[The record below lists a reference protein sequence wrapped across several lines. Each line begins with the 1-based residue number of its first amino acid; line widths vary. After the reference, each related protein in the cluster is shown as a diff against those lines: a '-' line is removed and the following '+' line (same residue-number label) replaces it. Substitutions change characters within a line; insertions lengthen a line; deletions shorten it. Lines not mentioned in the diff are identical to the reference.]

1 MQNSPQNTC
10 ARISFLIKLQAQVF
24 YCEFCEIF
32 KNTFFA
38 EHFWTTAPTIDH
50 RIYGTNSSF
59 RVKWNTSGKVWDFWD
74 FFGSINK
81 IQILNTSAVNQAVFC
96 YYWKFA
102 KIIIE
107 KKTLELAVASNA
119 EMHFFKL
126 T

>member
-1 MQNSPQNTC
+1 MEHYGESF
-10 ARISFLIKLQAQVF
+10 ISI
-24 YCEFCEIF
+24 
-32 KNTFFA
+32 
-38 EHFWTTAPTIDH
+38 
-50 RIYGTNSSF
+50 
-59 RVKWNTSGKVWDFWD
+59 FWD

-81 IQILNTSAVNQAVFC
+81 IQILNISAANQAVFC

-119 EMHFFKL
+119 EMHFFKF